1 MILSIIITVYNL
13 GKYIDRCIQSFISQN
28 IPFDEYE
35 IIVVDDGSSDNS
47 AEKIKNYSE
56 KYPHIKYIYKNNGG
70 ASSARNLGLKYAK
83 GDYIWFFDGDDWVG
97 DNILTDIKQVI
108 TETYS
113 DIIFLNY
120 IYIDEGFNVLYES
133 NFKLT
138 GEISGTISGHDLFI
152 HAPGDFIMP
161 HRFIIKRELLI
172 KNYISFI
179 EGITF
184 EDDEWAPRV
193 LYYANSCIVYEKPL
207 YYYLKRGNS
216 LMSAFSEAKIPSFIK
231 VVASLS
237 DFRDNIKDNQYK
249 KRLNAYILTY
259 VSNYLRLRKK
269 RNIRTDCDIKA
280 LQAIK
285 YIDYSG
291 ISVKKY
297 IQCILMKYAPTLYS
311 NLFAIKQ

>member
-13 GKYIDRCIQSFISQN
+13 EKYVDKCIQSFISQN

-35 IIVVDDGSSDNS
+35 IIVIDDGSLDNS
-47 AEKIKNYSE
+47 AEKIKNYSDR
-56 KYPHIKYIYKNNGG
+56 YPHIKYIYKNNGG
-70 ASSARNLGLKYAK
+70 ASSARNIGLKYAK
-83 GDYIWFFDGDDWVG
+83 GDYIWFFDGDDWAK
-97 DNILTDIKQVI
+97 DNILKDIQQLI
-108 TETYS
+108 TGTYL
-113 DIIFLNY
+113 DILFLNY
-120 IYIDEGFNVLYES
+120 IYIDEDFNILHES
-133 NFKLT
+133 KFKLS

-172 KNYISFI
+172 KNNISFI

-184 EDDEWAPRV
+184 EDDEWAPRI
-193 LYYANSCIVYEKPL
+193 LYYANTCIVYEKPV

-216 LMSAFSEAKIPSFIK
+216 LMSAFSETKIPSFIK

-237 DFRDNIKDNQYK
+237 EFRDKVEDDQYK
-249 KRLNAYILTY
+249 KKFNTYILTY

-280 LQAIK
+280 LKSIK
-285 YIDYSG
+285 YINYSG
-291 ISVKKY
+291 ISGKKY
-297 IQCILMKYAPTLYS
+297 IQCILMKYAPILYS
-311 NLFAIKQ
+311 NIFAIK